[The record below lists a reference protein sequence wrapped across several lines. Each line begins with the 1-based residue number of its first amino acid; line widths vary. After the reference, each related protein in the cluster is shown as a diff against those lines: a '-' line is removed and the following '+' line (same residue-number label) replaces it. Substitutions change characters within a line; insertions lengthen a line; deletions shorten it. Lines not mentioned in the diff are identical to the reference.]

1 MRFLDT
7 NIIIRYLTKDDPV
20 KAADCFD
27 LFQRLKEGKEK
38 VLTCEAILTEVVYV
52 LSSPAQY
59 NLSHEEIR
67 ARLSPILPLKGL
79 KLPKKRLYVRALDIY
94 ALYPFLDFEDALS
107 LAYMEKADIQELLS
121 YDRDFDRIPNTR
133 RVEP

>member
-20 KAADCFD
+20 KAAACYD
-27 LFQRLKEGKEK
+27 LFQRLKEGKEE
-38 VLTCEAILTEVVYV
+38 VLTSEAIITETVYV
-52 LSSPAQY
+52 LSSSAQY

-67 ARLSPILPLKGL
+67 SRLSPILPLKGL
-79 KLPKKRLYVRALDIY
+79 KLPKKRLYLRALDIY
-94 ALYPFLDFEDALS
+94 AANPFLDFEDALS
-107 LAYMEKADIQELLS
+107 LSYMERVGIEEILS
-121 YDRDFDRIPNTR
+121 YDRDFDRIRSTR